1 VSPGYVGPTG
11 LVADGGG
18 SPAFFEE
25 MAAHVPMGRIG
36 RIEEVANLF
45 CFLASD
51 EASFI
56 SGASYLI
63 DGAQL
68 AEQR

>member
-1 VSPGYVGPTG
+1 
-11 LVADGGG
+11 
-18 SPAFFEE
+18 